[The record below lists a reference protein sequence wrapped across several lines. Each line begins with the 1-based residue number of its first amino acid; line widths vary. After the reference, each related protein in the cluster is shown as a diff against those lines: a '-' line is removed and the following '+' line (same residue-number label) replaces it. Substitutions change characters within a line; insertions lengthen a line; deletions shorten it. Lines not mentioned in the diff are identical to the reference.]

1 MRGLVVVYL
10 LASALAAQT
19 DSKVE
24 LGSRFLLRAWKEFFA
39 ANELTFEAP
48 KVVAF
53 TKESK
58 SACGKLI
65 AGNAY
70 YCERDHT
77 VYYDSEFL
85 EALRQRAASASGST
99 GDAAPL
105 VAIAHEMGHAVYA
118 KANSLP
124 EKRPPFQR
132 LNGYGE
138 EKVADCMAGIFT
150 RAAVGAGILAESA
163 RKDGADTIAFIGSQ
177 GLGVPFSFRK
187 DDAHPNWRIRRG
199 RFLAG
204 YDNGLRSCI
213 ANLVEP
219 LSK

>member
-10 LASALAAQT
+10 LTATAWAQP
-19 DSKVE
+19 DAKLE
-24 LGSRFLLRAWKEFFA
+24 QGSRFLLRAWKEFFA
-39 ANELTFEAP
+39 ANDLTFPEP
-48 KVVAF
+48 KLTAF

-85 EALRQRAASASGST
+85 EALRLRMAKSNGST

-105 VAIAHEMGHAVYA
+105 VAIAHELGHAVFA

-124 EKRPPFQR
+124 EQRPPFQR

-138 EKVADCMAGIFT
+138 EKIADCMAGVFT
-150 RAAVGAGILAESA
+150 RAAVDAGVLKESA
-163 RKDGADTIAFIGSQ
+163 RKEGAETIAFIGMQ
-177 GLGVPFSFRK
+177 TELTAPFSRK
-187 DDAHPNWRIRRG
+187 QEAYPNWRIRRG

-204 YDNGLRSCI
+204 FDHGLRSCSASFI
-213 ANLVEP
+213 EP